1 MALPIVFAAL
11 LVIVLPGSAFAYI
24 DPSAGSIVLQLVLG
38 GVAGILVALRLYFR
52 RVTSFFG
59 GRRTRSKP
67 AREEAAD
74 QQR

>member
-1 MALPIVFAAL
+1 VALLFLAAFLVVALPGRAL
-11 LVIVLPGSAFAYI
+11 AYI

-38 GVAGILVALRLYFR
+38 GVAGILVAVRLYFR

-59 GRRTRSKP
+59 GRRTRSEP